1 VFFKF
6 RLQKGD
12 AYPKLN
18 QVISINI
25 LDFVLLEAYDN
36 SVTVMLDERGR
47 IEGAFEM
54 GEKSGLQR
62 AARAMKQ
69 KNMQAGLIAELT
81 GLSINEVESLN

>member
-1 VFFKF
+1 MTTKE
-6 RLQKGD
+6 
-12 AYPKLN
+12 
-18 QVISINI
+18 
-25 LDFVLLEAYDN
+25 LETYDN

-54 GEKSGLQR
+54 GEKSGVLSGLRQ

-81 GLSINEVESLN
+81 GLSISEVESLN